1 MASAADS
8 LSLTPAAIIFPTLVL
23 ITLFLDLPPL
33 VWHVKNRNLAASNLI
48 AWTILFNLSSFVNA
62 LIWSTDDIPNWFHG
76 FVLCDIEVKLQLAAT
91 FGISGSLAC
100 IMRSLAKVL
109 DTKRTVLSLTKK
121 QRNLE
126 RAITTLLCFGGPV
139 YVMAIHYVVQPTRYY
154 IIALSGCNISL
165 DNSWPTIA
173 LVVIWP
179 VILCLVAVYYGLV
192 VLIRMRKYRRDFS
205 SIISSATNSNLTES
219 RFQRLFFLSS
229 ALVLVYL
236 PIQFYILYRNASVPL
251 LPYSWELIHGT
262 SWSDIILVPSHG
274 EVRFDRWIMIVLGIF
289 VFVFFGTGNDA
300 TKMYRKWLLKLRC
313 SGKKSG
319 KHGHRSSAFHYPPFK
334 MPHNHESVATAVYDF
349 CLKRLSWRRS
359 SSMMSEKDDAATVTT
374 ASIPSPIE
382 FEKFSKHEA
391 LMTGTAASSQPAID
405 PWDLEAKPLP
415 LVPARSQTSFFSYI
429 SRTRES
435 PPADDIE
442 AILQDYDAHQPN
454 RFIAGLWHANNANGT
469 AAGMPAMHGGGIHM
483 GNANG
488 LRY

>member
-1 MASAADS
+1 MASAVDS
-8 LSLTPAAIIFPTLVL
+8 LNLTPAAIILPTLVL

-33 VWHVKNRNLAASNLI
+33 VWHIKNRNLAASNLI
-48 AWTILFNLSSFVNA
+48 AWTILFNLFSFVNA
-62 LIWSTDDIPNWFHG
+62 LIWPTDDIPNWFHG
-76 FVLCDIEVKLQLAAT
+76 PVLCDIEAKLQLATT

-109 DTKRTVLSLTKK
+109 DTKRTVLSLTNG

-126 RAITTLLCFGGPV
+126 RVITTLLCFGGPV

-154 IIALSGCNISL
+154 IIAISGCNHSL
-165 DNSWPTIA
+165 DNSWPTMV

-179 VILCLVAVYYGLV
+179 VVLCLVAVYSGVL

-205 SIISSATNSNLTES
+205 SIISASNSNLTES

-236 PIQFYILYRNASVPL
+236 PIQLYILYRNASVPL
-251 LPYSWELIHGT
+251 LPYSWELIHGN

-274 EVRFDRWIMIVLGIF
+274 EVRFDRWIMIVVGIF

-300 TKMYRKWLLKLRC
+300 TKMYRKWMLKLRC
-313 SGKKSG
+313 SGKTSG
-319 KHGHRSSAFHYPPFK
+319 KHRHRSSALHPPPFK
-334 MPHNHESVATAVYDF
+334 MAHNHESLATVLFDF
-349 CLKRLSWRRS
+349 CMKRLSWRRS
-359 SSMMSEKDDAATVTT
+359 SSIMSEKDDAASVTT

-382 FEKFSKHEA
+382 SEKFSKHETY
-391 LMTGTAASSQPAID
+391 MTGAAAPPQPAID
-405 PWDLEAKPLP
+405 SWDLEAKPLP
-415 LVPARSQTSFFSYI
+415 LVPARSQTSLFSYV

-435 PPADDIE
+435 PPPDDIE
-442 AILQDYDAHQPN
+442 AILRDYDAHQPN
-454 RFIAGLWHANNANGT
+454 RFISGLWHANNANGN

>member
-62 LIWSTDDIPNWFHG
+62 LIWPTDDIPNWFHG

-109 DTKRTVLSLTKK
+109 DTKRTVLSLTKR

-126 RAITTLLCFGGPV
+126 RAITALLCFGGPV

-154 IIALSGCNISL
+154 IIAISG
-165 DNSWPTIA
+165 
-173 LVVIWP
+173 
-179 VILCLVAVYYGLV
+179 
-192 VLIRMRKYRRDFS
+192 
-205 SIISSATNSNLTES
+205 
-219 RFQRLFFLSS
+219 
-229 ALVLVYL
+229 
-236 PIQFYILYRNASVPL
+236 
-251 LPYSWELIHGT
+251 
-262 SWSDIILVPSHG
+262 
-274 EVRFDRWIMIVLGIF
+274 
-289 VFVFFGTGNDA
+289 
-300 TKMYRKWLLKLRC
+300 
-313 SGKKSG
+313 
-319 KHGHRSSAFHYPPFK
+319 
-334 MPHNHESVATAVYDF
+334 
-349 CLKRLSWRRS
+349 
-359 SSMMSEKDDAATVTT
+359 SEKDDAATVTT

-382 FEKFSKHEA
+382 FEKFSRHEA
-391 LMTGTAASSQPAID
+391 LMTGAAASSKPAID
-405 PWDLEAKPLP
+405 SWDIEAKPPP
-415 LVPARSQTSFFSYI
+415 LVPARSQTSFFSYV

-435 PPADDIE
+435 PPPDDIE

-469 AAGMPAMHGGGIHM
+469 AAGMPSMHGGGIHM